1 MTEDFNTYAKLLLN
15 EVLLNKEK
23 VMVLTF
29 GDLQKIYDVEPLQK
43 YIIMRRQRFNSDSDI
58 LLGVMPKEAIE
69 KMLGNETT
77 DSGEQTSK

>member
-1 MTEDFNTYAKLLLN
+1 MTDQFNTYAKLLLD
-15 EVLLNKEK
+15 EILLNKET

-29 GDLQKIYDVEPLQK
+29 GEIQKIYDVKPLQA
-43 YIIMRRQRFNSDSDI
+43 YIIGRRQMFNGDGDI

-69 KMLGNETT
+69 KMLNNETT

>member
-1 MTEDFNTYAKLLLN
+1 MTENFNTYAKLLLN

-58 LLGVMPKEAIE
+58 LLGIMPKEAIE
-69 KMLGNETT
+69 KMLN
-77 DSGEQTSK
+77 DEQDDTKH

>member
-1 MTEDFNTYAKLLLN
+1 MTEDFNIYAKLLLN
-15 EVLLNKEK
+15 EILLNKET

-29 GDLQKIYDVEPLQK
+29 GEIQKIYDVKPLQT
-43 YIIMRRQRFNSDSDI
+43 YIIMRRQRFNSDADI

>member
-15 EVLLNKEK
+15 EILLNKEV

-29 GDLQKIYDVEPLQK
+29 SDIQKIYDVKPLQA
-43 YIIMRRQRFNSDSDI
+43 YIIGRRQMYHGDADI

>member
-1 MTEDFNTYAKLLLN
+1 MTEEFNTYAKLLLN
-15 EVLLNKEK
+15 EILLNKET

-29 GDLQKIYDVEPLQK
+29 GDIQKIYDVKPLQT
-43 YIIMRRQRFNSDSDI
+43 YIIGRRQKFHSDSDI

-69 KMLGNETT
+69 KMLNNEIT